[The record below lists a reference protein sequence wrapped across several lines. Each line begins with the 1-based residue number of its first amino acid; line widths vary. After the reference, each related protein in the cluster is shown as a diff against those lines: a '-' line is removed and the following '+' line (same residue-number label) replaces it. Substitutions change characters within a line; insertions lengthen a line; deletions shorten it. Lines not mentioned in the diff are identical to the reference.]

1 MECTPWYFQLWEADS
16 PQTIYGTMLPDP
28 GHSGTKMHQG
38 AAKLGCGQ
46 VARWPAWDLHHAFAR
61 QLGASMSPASS
72 TAAFWMGISRVTL
85 ELSPGALWINQKN
98 KSTISAGMRRIS
110 EESMHQT
117 FTIEGMSVRW
127 NSSLEKISLSS
138 RSQNKLS
145 AVRNNAQ
152 DSRCLHLSV
161 SPWVP
166 FSCAPRCKAG

>member
-1 MECTPWYFQLWEADS
+1 MSGETWLW
-16 PQTIYGTMLPDP
+16 P
-28 GHSGTKMHQG
+28 G
-38 AAKLGCGQ
+38 GQ
-46 VARWPAWDLHHAFAR
+46 VAGLGSPPCVRATAWSFHVASIIDCRFLDGNKSGH
-61 QLGASMSPASS
+61 LGAIAWRP
-72 TAAFWMGISRVTL
+72 VNK
-85 ELSPGALWINQKN
+85 PKN

-161 SPWVP
+161 SPWMRLVNSFFP